1 MRAFRA
7 ALPKPKLSESERAS
21 LHGALDFEIGAGQ
34 GLHAIRFCQSH
45 PDRRLIAVERTHTKF
60 NKLKRRLENHPDLS
74 NLTGLHADALAV
86 LTHEF
91 KDESLERIF
100 LLYPNPYP
108 KNKQANL
115 RWHLSPAMEL
125 IKSKLKSGGE
135 LHLATNLEW
144 YAEEAKHHLQEQWGF
159 RLKSEARL
167 SDPHRARTHFEQK
180 YLQRG
185 ETCFDFRFEKP

>member
-7 ALPKPKLSESERAS
+7 ALPKPRLSEFERAS
-21 LHGALDFEIGAGQ
+21 LRTALDFEIGAGQ
-34 GLHAIRFCQSH
+34 GWHAIRFCQTY
-45 PDRRLIAVERTHTKF
+45 PDRHLVAVERTRTKF
-60 NKLKRRLENHPDLS
+60 NKLRRRLENHPELT

-86 LTHEF
+86 LIHEF
-91 KDESLERIF
+91 KNESIERIF

-115 RWHLSPAMEL
+115 RWHLSPSMEL
-125 IKSKLKSGGE
+125 IKSKLKRGGE

-144 YAEEAKHHLQEQWGF
+144 YAEEAKQHLQDQWGF
-159 RLKSEARL
+159 RLKAEARL
-167 SDPHRARTHFEQK
+167 NDPSRARTHFEQK

-185 ETCFDFRFEKP
+185 ETCLDFRFEKP